1 MSDRNPPAFPVLMR
15 GEKGLELTN
24 EGQTLADHFAGLALV
39 GLLAAVDGPMRSDCP
54 RESYSLALKML
65 AERERRG
72 IK

>member
-39 GLLAAVDGPMRSDCP
+39 GLLAAVNGPMPEDCP
-54 RESYSLALKML
+54 SVAYRLGLQML